1 MEITLRRLCVF
12 SVSVLPEPG
21 NPNASEELQ
30 DCYSFFESKP
40 EKKKPQPQVL
50 LLGRGSV
57 NLPLCD
63 RVSSPL
69 RICHQLRH
77 LQLLLWQ
84 RLEPSEPG
92 DRGGRGSW
100 GQTML
105 IGMGEWRGT
114 LNFLVCG
121 RS

>member
-1 MEITLRRLCVF
+1 MCFL
-12 SVSVLPEPG
+12 SVSCLSQGTQTPARSCEIVIIFLKA
-21 NPNASEELQ
+21 NL
-30 DCYSFFESKP
+30 
-40 EKKKPQPQVL
+40 KKKKTQPQVL
-50 LLGRGSV
+50 LLGRGSM
-57 NLPLCD
+57 NLPPCD
-63 RVSSPL
+63 RVLSPL
-69 RICHQLRH
+69 RICHQLSH

-84 RLEPSEPG
+84 RLEPSEPR
-92 DRGGRGSW
+92 DRGGCGSW